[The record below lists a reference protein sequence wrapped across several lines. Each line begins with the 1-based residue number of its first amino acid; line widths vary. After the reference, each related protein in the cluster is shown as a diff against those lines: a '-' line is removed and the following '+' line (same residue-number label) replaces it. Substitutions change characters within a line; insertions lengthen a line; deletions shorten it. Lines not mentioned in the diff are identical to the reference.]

1 MEWVL
6 FAHVVLGTVW
16 LGGVMYQEA
25 LTAGA
30 KREGREEYVRTAV
43 RTGLVNARIYPVVT
57 ILILATAIW
66 MILARE
72 ELAWGDTWIGIS
84 LGIWV
89 VAVATGIAYFTP
101 RAKSMAA
108 QLADEGPSSDRLLQ
122 EIGKVHMIARI
133 EVVVLLALAFLM
145 VFQPGA

>member
-6 FAHVVLGTVW
+6 FAHVVFGTIW

-43 RTGLVNARIYPVVT
+43 RAQVVNGRIYPVVT
-57 ILILATAIW
+57 ILIFATAIW
-66 MILARE
+66 MILARD
-72 ELAWGDTWIGIS
+72 ELAWGDTWIILS
-84 LGIWV
+84 IVIWV
-89 VAVATGIAYFTP
+89 GAVATGIGYFTP
-101 RAKSMAA
+101 KAKSMEAT
-108 QLADEGPSSDRLLQ
+108 LKTEGATDSLYA
-122 EIGKVHMIARI
+122 EVGEVHRVARV